1 VDSESGYR
9 ELEDI
14 GKRAGQLLQEA
25 ETLEDLEQLRVEFL
39 GRSGSIA
46 RLFQGLRELDGSER
60 PAFGKKL
67 NEVKTAIEA
76 QLGVRE
82 RELQSRVEDLRL
94 SRESID
100 ITLPGR
106 RDKLGRRHLITRII
120 EEIEDVFIG
129 LGYQIEEGPEVETD
143 YYNFEALNTPEWHPA
158 KSLADT
164 FYMDEAGADSRVLL
178 RTHTSP
184 VQIRVMEAQKPPL
197 FIISPGK
204 AYRRDVPDASHTP
217 MFHQVEG
224 FAVDGG
230 ITLGDLKGTLELFCH
245 EIFGAERK
253 VRFRPHF
260 FPFTE
265 PSAEVDVSC
274 AICEGSGCRLCKQTG
289 WLEILGA
296 GMIDPNVFGYVGYDP
311 DEYSGFAF
319 GVGVERIAALKYGI
333 PDIRI
338 LLEQDFRFLQ
348 EI

>member
-1 VDSESGYR
+1 MDAESGYR
-9 ELEDI
+9 ELENI
-14 GKRAGQLLQEA
+14 ARRAVETLQA
-25 ETLEDLEQLRVEFL
+25 VETLEDLEHLRIEFL

-46 RLFQGLRELDGSER
+46 RLFQELRELDSSER
-60 PAFGKKL
+60 PAFGKRL
-67 NEVKTAIEA
+67 NEVKKEIESRLEA
-76 QLGVRE
+76 RE
-82 RELQSRVEDLRL
+82 QELQSRLEGLRM

-106 RDKLGRRHLITRII
+106 SEKLGRKHLITRII
-120 EEIEDVFIG
+120 EEIEDIFIG
-129 LGYQIEEGPEVETD
+129 MGYQLQEGPEVETD

-164 FYMDEAGADSRVLL
+164 FYVEADGAKSTALL

-184 VQIRVMEAQKPPL
+184 VQIRVMESRKPPL
-197 FIISPGK
+197 FIVSPGK

-224 FAVDGG
+224 FAVDRH

-245 EIFGAERK
+245 EIFGAERE

-274 AICEGSGCRLCKQTG
+274 GICEGSGCRLCKQTG

-319 GVGVERIAALKYGI
+319 GVGVERIAALKYRI

-348 EI
+348 SI